1 MKTFL
6 SKAALATSAYLV
18 GKGLY
23 RYIKEQQFSFE
34 YKVVLITGASR
45 GLGLVMA
52 RQLAHEGAI
61 ISICASSKKELEEV
75 RHELEPMGASVL
87 TIEADLTAPGAAQR
101 VIEQTVM
108 QYGRLDVIINNAGN
122 IVVGPL
128 HTQTLDTFDQLM
140 QLHFYA
146 PMRLI
151 DVALPHLR
159 QSKGRILNISSIG
172 GKISAPHLLAYSTS
186 KFALTGFS
194 EGLYAELKKDGVIV
208 TTACP
213 GLMRTGSPRN
223 VDVTGRHEEE
233 YSWFKIGD
241 SLPGLSMDAE
251 KSARKLLNACRRGD
265 PEYILTIP
273 AKFASLVHGIS
284 PSLVIRINE
293 MINRFMLPA
302 PVNST
307 QSIKGYETRF
317 EYEQNSLTKPT
328 DDAARENN
336 QF

>member
-6 SKAALATSAYLV
+6 SKAALATSAYML

-61 ISICASSKKELEEV
+61 ISICASNKNELEEV
-75 RHELEPMGASVL
+75 RYELEPMGASVL
-87 TIEADLTAPGAAQR
+87 TIEADVTAPGAAQR
-101 VIEQTVM
+101 VIEQTVT
-108 QYGRLDVIINNAGN
+108 QYGRLDVLINNAGN

-128 HTQTLDTFDQLM
+128 QSQTQEIFEQLM
-140 QLHFYA
+140 QLHFFA
-146 PMRLI
+146 PLRFI

-159 QSKGRILNISSIG
+159 QSKGRIMNISSIG
-172 GKISAPHLLAYSTS
+172 GKISVPHLLSYSAS

-194 EGLYAELKKDGVIV
+194 EGLYAELKKEGIIV

-223 VDVTGRHEEE
+223 ADITGKHEEE
-233 YSWFKIGD
+233 YTWFKIGD
-241 SLPGLSMDAE
+241 SLPLLSMDAE
-251 KSARKLLNACRRGD
+251 KAARKLLNACRRGD
-265 PEYILTIP
+265 PEYILTLP
-273 AKFASLVHGIS
+273 AKLASLAHGIS
-284 PSLVIRINE
+284 PSMVIRINE
-293 MINRFMLPA
+293 LVNSLMLPEPTYHA
-302 PVNST
+302 QVLKGHET
-307 QSIKGYETRF
+307 QF
-317 EYEQNSLTKPT
+317 EHQQNPLTKPT
-328 DDAARENN
+328 DEAARENN